1 MLVGLQANSRL
12 SVGVLVG
19 LFDGFN
25 DGDVVGYTEG
35 ILVGFLDGFNVK
47 IVGDIDGLFVG
58 EIEGII
64 VYFVCDMDG
73 VIVGIFVGVLL
84 GLLDGIFV
92 GDIVGCS
99 VGIDTVGYPKYVRDF
114 KPPNYMNNIVI
125 NKSIMEC
132 NVADKNV
139 PYSKPFKSTPPR
151 DYNIRNEPVDVINY
165 FYNDIAADDAN
176 SIGEFY
182 TINNDAN
189 DEPINVVAS
198 GYVDHHVVFEDPADD
213 IDMSDISKQHIQRFE
228 SANGRR
234 HVKKCREEK

>member
-1 MLVGLQANSRL
+1 
-12 SVGVLVG
+12 
-19 LFDGFN
+19 
-25 DGDVVGYTEG
+25 
-35 ILVGFLDGFNVK
+35 
-47 IVGDIDGLFVG
+47 
-58 EIEGII
+58 
-64 VYFVCDMDG
+64 MDG

-84 GLLDGIFV
+84 GLLDGNCV
-92 GDIVGCS
+92 GVLD
-99 VGIDTVGYPKYVRDF
+99 
-114 KPPNYMNNIVI
+114 I

-165 FYNDIAADDAN
+165 FYNDIADDAN

-182 TINNDAN
+182 TINN

-234 HVKKCREEK
+234 HVKKCREEKC